1 MISNRRFR
9 VDLPLVFILL
19 LGVFLNTYNI
29 WLDAYANT
37 YYTTAV
43 ASMLQNFHNFFFG
56 SLDSAGSV
64 TVDKPPVTFWIQTV
78 SAYIFGLHGWSV
90 ILPQALAGV
99 GSILLIYLLVK
110 PSFGTA
116 AARISALVMACTPVA
131 VAVSRTNNIDSM
143 LVFTLLLGTW
153 FLFRAIKRN
162 SVFGLLGAFALIGF
176 GFNMKMLQAYMI
188 LPAFVLFYLFAFKS
202 TWKKKAGVLSG
213 AIALMLVISVSWA
226 VIVDSIPASERPY
239 IGSSETNSVLEL
251 AFGYNGVSRLTGNQG
266 GGPGGERGGM
276 PGGER
281 RGADGRTGDAVGTA
295 PGTAGT
301 DSGSAG
307 TTSGQSAAG
316 SAGDNGTLPGVGG
329 ATGGSAAVPDG
340 ADGGGMPG
348 APGGAGQGQP
358 PGFGGGPGG
367 GSGGMFG
374 TGEKGPLRLF
384 QSALSGQASWMIP
397 FAALASVALLAGL
410 RRNNFTRKHK
420 ESLFWL
426 AWLLPGMAFF
436 SVAGFFHHYYLIM
449 LAPPIA
455 ALAGAGW
462 SEMWSAYRSKSGW
475 LSWLLPA
482 AVAVTAAFQ
491 VFIMAPYNGTI
502 GSGWTYGVGLTGAA
516 AAVVLIVLK
525 FRTTRFSYAAAVAGL
540 LVLLIGPAYWAA
552 TPITYGLNSMIP
564 QAGPSGGNDRGAMG
578 QWPGGGMMPGGG
590 SRDGAGF
597 GPQNDD
603 GANQVPDPGALEA
616 GSGDDPDA
624 STGVAGTGSG
634 TDRSAG
640 GWGAPGAMGGGMGG
654 RSVNEALLA
663 YMKAH
668 IGSTTYLFAT
678 SDYNTAAPYI
688 IDKGEKVVTLGGFS
702 GNDPVYTTAQLE
714 DMVKT
719 GKLKYFLISEGG
731 GGRGG
736 NAELTQWLAQHGKK
750 ISSEEWQSGSTQ
762 TQTDTGAAAGMDGG
776 RMGSM
781 TLYEVTIEDG
791 GDAS

>member
-1 MISNRRFR
+1 MISTKRFR

-29 WLDAYANT
+29 WLDSYANT

-64 TVDKPPVTFWIQTV
+64 TVDKPPVTFWIQTA
-78 SAYIFGLHGWSV
+78 SAYLFGLHGWSV

-99 GSILLIYLLVK
+99 GSIVLIYLLVK

-116 AARISALVMACTPVA
+116 AARIAALVMACTPVA

-153 FLFRAIKRN
+153 FLFRAVKRN
-162 SVFGLLGAFALIGF
+162 SVLSLLGAFALIGL

-213 AIALMLVISVSWA
+213 ALALMLLISVSWA

-266 GGPGGERGGM
+266 GGPGGGDRGGM

-281 RGADGRTGDAVGTA
+281 RAADGQTGDAVGTA

-301 DSGSAG
+301 GASSVGTGGGRNDAG
-307 TTSGQSAAG
+307 GG
-316 SAGDNGTLPGVGG
+316 AGDNGALPGGSG
-329 ATGGSAAVPDG
+329 ATGGSAAAPSG

-348 APGGAGQGQP
+348 APGSDGQGQP
-358 PGFGGGPGG
+358 LGFGGGGPGG

-397 FAALASVALLAGL
+397 FAALASAALLAGL
-410 RRNNFTRKHK
+410 RRSNFTRKHK

-449 LAPPIA
+449 LAPPVA

-462 SEMWSAYRSKSGW
+462 SELWSAYR
-475 LSWLLPA
+475 
-482 AVAVTAAFQ
+482 
-491 VFIMAPYNGTI
+491 
-502 GSGWTYGVGLTGAA
+502 GSDGSFSSLHYGALQRDHRQR
-516 AAVVLIVLK
+516 LDLW
-525 FRTTRFSYAAAVAGL
+525 RR
-540 LVLLIGPAYWAA
+540 
-552 TPITYGLNSMIP
+552 
-564 QAGPSGGNDRGAMG
+564 RCRR
-578 QWPGGGMMPGGG
+578 GGGHPAHHAEIQDNALLLRG
-590 SRDGAGF
+590 SRRGTSRPAHR
-597 GPQNDD
+597 
-603 GANQVPDPGALEA
+603 PGVL
-616 GSGDDPDA
+616 GGD
-624 STGVAGTGSG
+624 
-634 TDRSAG
+634 
-640 GWGAPGAMGGGMGG
+640 
-654 RSVNEALLA
+654 
-663 YMKAH
+663 
-668 IGSTTYLFAT
+668 
-678 SDYNTAAPYI
+678 SDYVRTQQHDSA
-688 IDKGEKVVTLGGFS
+688 S
-702 GNDPVYTTAQLE
+702 GPFRRQ
-714 DMVKT
+714 
-719 GKLKYFLISEGG
+719 
-731 GGRGG
+731 
-736 NAELTQWLAQHGKK
+736 
-750 ISSEEWQSGSTQ
+750 
-762 TQTDTGAAAGMDGG
+762 
-776 RMGSM
+776 
-781 TLYEVTIEDG
+781 
-791 GDAS
+791 

>member
-1 MISNRRFR
+1 MISTRRFR

-116 AARISALVMACTPVA
+116 AARIAALVMACTPVA

-153 FLFRAIKRN
+153 FLFRAVKRN
-162 SVFGLLGAFALIGF
+162 SVYSLLGAFALIGL
-176 GFNMKMLQAYMI
+176 GFNMKMLQAYMV

-276 PGGER
+276 PGGEG
-281 RGADGRTGDAVGTA
+281 RGADDRTGGAVGTA
-295 PGTAGT
+295 PGAAGT
-301 DSGSAG
+301 DGG
-307 TTSGQSAAG
+307 GTSGAGQSGTAAG
-316 SAGDNGTLPGVGG
+316 SAGDSGTMTGG
-329 ATGGSAAVPDG
+329 AAAPDG
-340 ADGGGMPG
+340 AGGGTPG
-348 APGGAGQGQP
+348 APGGDGQGQP
-358 PGFGGGPGG
+358 PGFGGGGPGG

-397 FAALASVALLAGL
+397 FAALASAALLAGL

-462 SEMWSAYRSKSGW
+462 SEMWGAYRGKSGW

-516 AAVVLIVLK
+516 AAIVLIVLK
-525 FRTTRFSYAAAVAGL
+525 FRTTRFSYAAAVTGV

-564 QAGPSGGNDRGAMG
+564 QAGPSGGSDRGAMG
-578 QWPGGGMMPGGG
+578 QWPGGGMMTGGG
-590 SRDGAGF
+590 SRDGAGS
-597 GPQNDD
+597 GPQNGD
-603 GANQVPDPGALEA
+603 GANQGADPGTLEA
-616 GSGDDPDA
+616 GSGGGPDA
-624 STGVAGTGSG
+624 STGGAGTGSE
-634 TDRSAG
+634 TDRSAK
-640 GWGAPGAMGGGMGG
+640 GWGAPGAMGDGMGG

-702 GNDPVYTTAQLE
+702 GSDPVYTTAQLD

-750 ISSEEWQSGSTQ
+750 ISSDEWQTGSGQ
-762 TQTDTGAAAGMDGG
+762 TQAGSEVAAGVDGG

-781 TLYEVTIEDG
+781 TLYEVTIKDG
-791 GDAS
+791 GNAS